1 MMRKWTFV
9 LNWTLSKSM
18 NCDAFR
24 LTDIVAASSA
34 GCVVLRYKTKDKAGV
49 ERAKLGKFAV
59 PETGLLIER
68 FDKEKKNVEM
78 LKKRN
83 LVVGSQANVETVLG
97 HEAIVFDDSLG
108 AVSLEKH
115 VLSLGANEAALNE
128 VAVLVKTT
136 ITKQLEKLHAEKLV
150 FVDIHP
156 GNIVGSRNADG
167 KLTDVWLIDYECVCA
182 VGTLFGHNDIIGR
195 KWFVPRKY
203 REAGAKASVDG
214 DFESLSLVLAWILNL
229 DDFRLLISSA
239 PSNDKSAGNSQWENI
254 NASALVDLKK
264 WMAEHDA
271 ATSSTS
277 TSVSA
282 ASENKK
288 G

>member
-1 MMRKWTFV
+1 MLCAQ
-9 LNWTLSKSM
+9 LNQLPA
-18 NCDAFR
+18 N
-24 LTDIVAASSA
+24 VAAALQKFLGDVKAKAVVEANARADAEASA
-34 GCVVLRYKTKDKAGV
+34 DSDADIEAQIADLKARIAEEKARTAV
-49 ERAKLGKFAV
+49 E
-59 PETGLLIER
+59 T
-68 FDKEKKNVEM
+68 
-78 LKKRN
+78 LKQRN

-108 AVSLEKH
+108 AVSLEQH
-115 VLSLGANEAALNE
+115 VLSLGAHQAELNE

-136 ITKQLEKLHAEKLV
+136 ITKHLEKLHAEKLV

-182 VGTLFGHNDIIGR
+182 VGTLFGHDDILGR

-203 REAGAKASVDG
+203 READSKASVDG

-239 PSNDKSAGNSQWENI
+239 PSDDQSAGNSQWENI